1 MNKLLI
7 ILIILAFKTHVFAGG
22 FQINEQGAKAMG
34 MGGAFTAQANDPSAI
49 FFNPAGLG
57 FQKGMKVML
66 GTALIFPSTNFTS
79 PDPYSTKTKM
89 KSQIFY
95 LNNFYGTYGMDN
107 GFAFGLGV
115 YNPFEFGTEWDKDWL
130 GNYFAVKS
138 ELQTVFINPSVA
150 YKVNDQLSI
159 ALGVSYVSADVKIP
173 FAVAT
178 DRQLDSQSLITLY
191 RTGELDASGTGV
203 NFNFGYLLKPSENL
217 SVGLGYRHSTK
228 LVLKGKAKIFDTEL
242 TIEDDGETTIT
253 LPSDISAAIA
263 YSVMPELTVEAGLQY
278 VMWESYR
285 TLDLNIK
292 NIVLMK
298 KAKDWENVFIYRLG
312 GEYRYKQFAFRA
324 GYVSD
329 QTPQPEKSVEPML
342 PDANRNVFAFGI
354 GYKLTDLLNLD
365 FAYQYVMFADRTV
378 KFPTNTFPGTYKNSS
393 HLFGIN
399 VGYQF

>member
-7 ILIILAFKTHVFAGG
+7 ILIMLMLETQVFAGG

-57 FQKGMKVML
+57 FQKGMKVIL
-66 GTALIFPSTNFTS
+66 GTTLIFPSTNFTS
-79 PDPYSTKTKM
+79 PAPYSVVTKM
-89 KSQIFY
+89 KSQIYY

-107 GFAFGLGV
+107 GVAFGLGV
-115 YNPFEFGTEWDKDWL
+115 YNPFEFGTEWDKDWQ

-138 ELQTVFINPSVA
+138 ELQTVFINPSVS

-159 ALGVSYVSADVKIP
+159 AIGVSYVSADVKIP
-173 FAVAT
+173 FAAPT
-178 DRQLDSQSLITLY
+178 DRYLDSHSLTTFY
-191 RTGELDASGTGV
+191 RTGELEASGSGV
-203 NFNFGYLLKPSENL
+203 NFNFGYLLKPSDEL
-217 SVGLGYRHSTK
+217 SIGLAYRHTTK
-228 LVLKGKAKIFDTEL
+228 LNLKGKAKITDDHLEY
-242 TIEDDGETTIT
+242 DGETTIT
-253 LPSDISAAIA
+253 LPSNISAGIA
-263 YSVMPELTVEAGLQY
+263 YDVMPELIVEAGFQF

-285 TLDLNIK
+285 SLDLNIK
-292 NIVLMK
+292 NLVLIM

-312 GEYRYKQFAFRA
+312 AEYRYKQFAFRA
-324 GYVSD
+324 GYTYD
-329 QTPQPEKSVEPML
+329 KTPQPDKSVEPML

-378 KFPTNTFPGTYKNSS
+378 TAPANTFPGTYKNSS
-393 HLFGIN
+393 HIFGIN
-399 VGYQF
+399 VGYRF